1 MKNIFNK
8 YLPLAYGAYLNILA
22 FFSQK
27 RAAEKAFILFCSPRN
42 GTVKPEQKDFLENA
56 KKDRIKVEGIELQ
69 TYQWQG
75 SKDTILLLHG
85 WESNTFRWQNL
96 ISFLQRENYNI
107 IAFDAPAHGYST
119 GKIFN
124 VPLYTDCTQAIVNK
138 HHPKIL
144 IGHSL
149 GGMNALYNQQKY
161 PNKEVGKIV
170 TIGAPAKLKDIM
182 SHYQNMLKFNARVLS
197 GLDHHFKTHLG
208 FSFHEFSTYKFNG
221 HQAKKGLLIHDELDT
236 IAPFSAS
243 ESVHSTW
250 KNSTLFKTS
259 GFGHSMHQDEVSH
272 QIMNFIKS

>member
-1 MKNIFNK
+1 MKKIFNT

-22 FFSQK
+22 FFFQK
-27 RAAEKAFILFCSPRN
+27 KAAEKAFALFCTPRK
-42 GTVKPEQKDFLENA
+42 GKVEPEQAGFLENA
-56 KKDRIKVEGIELQ
+56 KKDRVKVEGIELQ
-69 TYQWQG
+69 TYQWKG
-75 SKDTILLLHG
+75 NKETILLLHG

-96 ISFLQRENYNI
+96 ISFLQKENYNI

-119 GKIFN
+119 GKVFN
-124 VPLYTDCTQAIVNK
+124 VPLYTDCTQAIVNTY
-138 HHPKIL
+138 HPKIF

-161 PNKEVGKIV
+161 PNKEVEKIV
-170 TIGAPAKLKDIM
+170 TIGSPAKLKDIM
-182 SHYQNMLKFNARVLS
+182 SHYQNMLKFNATVLS
-197 GLDHHFKTHLG
+197 GLDHYFKIHLG
-208 FSFHEFSTYKFNG
+208 FSFHEFSTYKFDG
-221 HQAKKGLLIHDELDT
+221 HQAKKGLIIHDELDT

-272 QIMNFIKS
+272 EIMNFIKS